1 MSALARTIT
10 IIGAL
15 PPRAR
20 VEHLVR
26 ISIADVLVQ
35 HILRK
40 RAVYQEE
47 LRIVMIPPQSGRA
60 LGIKR
65 RVRDNQL
72 LALVSPAVM
81 PNHRTAVSI
90 EPAPRSIAPP
100 ARAKEVYTRT
110 TQVKVGMIIHAST
123 LGRPKGKRVV
133 SVRPYITI
141 DNNRPR
147 APSVN
152 RHLMGRG
159 LLEGRTIII
168 VYRHAAYHTIVR
180 PFLQDDNPVPHGLAV
195 ILGYLPGLGGLC
207 QHQHGAVPVLAHQY
221 DIRTVDNHFLVIR
234 AVQHQYLK
242 KESPA
247 FRAPFR

>member
-1 MSALARTIT
+1 MGGVLYSSFFILISQHIPQIPDALLRVPFASECPLCRNAIKGGSAFCLVQVIIQPAGMSALARTIT

-65 RVRDNQL
+65 RVRDDQL

-147 APSVN
+147 AP
-152 RHLMGRG
+152 
-159 LLEGRTIII
+159 
-168 VYRHAAYHTIVR
+168 
-180 PFLQDDNPVPHGLAV
+180 P
-195 ILGYLPGLGGLC
+195 
-207 QHQHGAVPVLAHQY
+207 
-221 DIRTVDNHFLVIR
+221 
-234 AVQHQYLK
+234 
-242 KESPA
+242 
-247 FRAPFR
+247 